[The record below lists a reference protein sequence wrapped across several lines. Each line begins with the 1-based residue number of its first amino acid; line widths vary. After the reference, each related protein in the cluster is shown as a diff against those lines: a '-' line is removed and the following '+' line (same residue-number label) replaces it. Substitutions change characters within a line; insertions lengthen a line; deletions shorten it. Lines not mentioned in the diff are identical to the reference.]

1 MCVHSWQVQLRTL
14 GVMASDVAPNV
25 PLHAG
30 PAQLEGKTRKKKKR
44 KKQQEGNE
52 GEEDHLEIQAEI
64 EGLTKAGSR
73 ALAQERP
80 EEALVSFKKA
90 FLISLDTGEQGV
102 QRACAFNLGA
112 AYVASGRQ
120 AKGLDFLLRSQP
132 AEGGE
137 RQGDLYFNLG
147 IAHEGLGDLQSA
159 AENYQQAVVHY
170 QAQQSQGEAD
180 TCMKLASCWVRA
192 GDLAQAG
199 RCFRRAGQLYRQ
211 GGSPDLAAIALN
223 EAARHMLQC
232 RQFTA
237 TEITQVLNECQT
249 ICGNIQNKALLG
261 KLYNDIG
268 LGYSQL
274 KIFSLAAECFE
285 QALPYCQRDNLE
297 RRKEAVILQNLGAV
311 YNTTSDY
318 GKALDFHQRAAAL
331 HGSLGNRNAQ
341 GQCFCNMAFAYSQ
354 LAEHEETA
362 ESYLHALQAFK
373 DTGDFHGQW
382 QACEGLGAAK
392 FRLGDPEKATH
403 YYKQALSALAK
414 SQEPTGSAQER
425 IVNKLAD
432 AIQYKLS
439 LNSAFP
445 HTGGI
450 RPAMPLA
457 KTLDQDLKEI
467 GMKPEEEGARRER
480 SPGLYPKK
488 YLPGNCLRTNPL
500 RGPVPVT
507 HGYRKGQEC
516 HRKQVLHRPEENRGA
531 VNQAG
536 SPEKGGE
543 TRNGFRA
550 STQADP
556 SSPAAVIVQALS
568 YKPTALGTEN
578 GVASREDGRSLQV
591 KGPRTEA
598 EMEKLETETEAE
610 GFHRVGDAHGH
621 TPTQANRNLNNTYLQ
636 PDPTYMNSP
645 ELRTLKAANKSDHFY
660 ETLRAR
666 QTLVAEEGVASQSQE
681 SGNSANGMEEEYLKC
696 RRRWES
702 KICNLM

>member
-1 MCVHSWQVQLRTL
+1 
-14 GVMASDVAPNV
+14 MASDVVVPNV

-52 GEEDHLEIQAEI
+52 GEDDHLEIQAEI
-64 EGLTKAGSR
+64 ECLTKAGSR

-112 AYVASGRQ
+112 AYVASGRP

-159 AENYQQAVVHY
+159 AEHYQQALVHY

-180 TCMKLASCWVRA
+180 TCMKLASCRVRA

-211 GGSPDLAAIALN
+211 GGSPDLATIALN

-237 TEITQVLNECQT
+237 TEISQVLNECRT

-450 RPAMPLA
+450 RPAMPL
-457 KTLDQDLKEI
+457 
-467 GMKPEEEGARRER
+467 
-480 SPGLYPKK
+480 K
-488 YLPGNCLRTNPL
+488 YLPGNSLRTNPL

-507 HGYRKGQEC
+507 HGCRKGQEC
-516 HRKQVLHRPEENRGA
+516 HRKQVLQPEEDRGA

-543 TRNGFRA
+543 TRNGFQA
-550 STQADP
+550 STQADT
-556 SSPAAVIVQALS
+556 SSPVAVIVQALS
-568 YKPTALGTEN
+568 YKPTEALGTEN
-578 GVASREDGRSLQV
+578 GAASRENGRSLQV

-610 GFHRVGDAHGH
+610 GLHRVGDAHGH

-681 SGNSANGMEEEYLKC
+681 SGNSANGMEEEHLKC

>member
-1 MCVHSWQVQLRTL
+1 MASE
-14 GVMASDVAPNV
+14 VMAANV
-25 PLHAG
+25 PLCAG
-30 PAQLEGKTRKKKKR
+30 PAQLEGKTKKKKKR
-44 KKQQEGNE
+44 KRQQEGNK
-52 GEEDHLEIQAEI
+52 GEEDHLEVQAEI

-73 ALAQERP
+73 ALAREQP

-90 FLISLDTGEQGV
+90 FLISLDTAEQSV

-112 AYVASGRQ
+112 AYVASGRP

-147 IAHEGLGDLQSA
+147 IAHEGLGDLESA
-159 AENYQQAVVHY
+159 AEHYQQALAHY
-170 QAQQSQGEAD
+170 RAQQPQGEAD
-180 TCMKLASCWVRA
+180 TCMKLASCRVRA
-192 GDLAQAG
+192 GALAQAG
-199 RCFRRAGQLYRQ
+199 QCFRRAGQLYRQ

-237 TEITQVLNECQT
+237 TEITQVLNECRT
-249 ICGNIQNKALLG
+249 ISGNIQNKALL
-261 KLYNDIG
+261 
-268 LGYSQL
+268 
-274 KIFSLAAECFE
+274 
-285 QALPYCQRDNLE
+285 
-297 RRKEAVILQNLGAV
+297 
-311 YNTTSDY
+311 
-318 GKALDFHQRAAAL
+318 
-331 HGSLGNRNAQ
+331 GSLGNRNAQ

-373 DTGDFHGQW
+373 DTGDSHGQW

-445 HTGGI
+445 HAGGI
-450 RPAMPLA
+450 RPAMPL
-457 KTLDQDLKEI
+457 
-467 GMKPEEEGARRER
+467 
-480 SPGLYPKK
+480 K
-488 YLPGNCLRTNPL
+488 YLPGNFLRTNPL
-500 RGPVPVT
+500 SGPVPVT
-507 HGYRKGQEC
+507 HGCRKGQEC
-516 HRKQVLHRPEENRGA
+516 HRKQVLHLYDSMTCRSAVAPSRPEEDQRA
-531 VNQAG
+531 VNRVG
-536 SPEKGGE
+536 SLEKEGE
-543 TRNGFRA
+543 MKNGFQVP
-550 STQADP
+550 TLADP
-556 SSPAAVIVQALS
+556 SSPTAVIAQALS
-568 YKPTALGTEN
+568 YKPTEAVGREN
-578 GVASREDGRSLQV
+578 GVASGENGRSLQV
-591 KGPRTEA
+591 KGPRTETET
-598 EMEKLETETEAE
+598 EMEKLEIETEAE
-610 GFHRVGDAHGH
+610 RLHRVGGARGH

-636 PDPTYMNSP
+636 PDPTYVNSP
-645 ELRTLKAANKSDHFY
+645 ELRTLEAAEKSDHFY

-666 QTLVAEEGVASQSQE
+666 QTLAAEEGVASIPQE
-681 SGNSANGMEEEYLKC
+681 SGNSADGMEQEHLKY

-702 KICNLM
+702 KMCNLM

>member
-1 MCVHSWQVQLRTL
+1 MASE
-14 GVMASDVAPNV
+14 VMAANV
-25 PLHAG
+25 PLCAG
-30 PAQLEGKTRKKKKR
+30 PAQLEGKTKKKKKR
-44 KKQQEGNE
+44 KRQQEGNK
-52 GEEDHLEIQAEI
+52 GEEDHLEVQAEI

-73 ALAQERP
+73 ALAREQP

-90 FLISLDTGEQGV
+90 FLISLDTAEQSV

-112 AYVASGRQ
+112 AYVASGRP

-147 IAHEGLGDLQSA
+147 IAHEGLGDLESA
-159 AENYQQAVVHY
+159 AEHYQQALAHY
-170 QAQQSQGEAD
+170 RAQQPQGEAD
-180 TCMKLASCWVRA
+180 TCMKLASCRVRA
-192 GDLAQAG
+192 GALAQAG
-199 RCFRRAGQLYRQ
+199 QCFRRAGQLYRQ

-237 TEITQVLNECQT
+237 TEITQVLNECRT
-249 ICGNIQNKALLG
+249 ISGNIQNKALLG

-285 QALPYCQRDNLE
+285 QALPYCQRDNSE

-311 YNTTSDY
+311 HNTTSDY

-373 DTGDFHGQW
+373 DTGDSHGQW

-445 HTGGI
+445 HAGGI
-450 RPAMPLA
+450 RPAMPL
-457 KTLDQDLKEI
+457 
-467 GMKPEEEGARRER
+467 
-480 SPGLYPKK
+480 K
-488 YLPGNCLRTNPL
+488 YLPGNFLRTNPL
-500 RGPVPVT
+500 SGPVPVT
-507 HGYRKGQEC
+507 HGCRKGQEC
-516 HRKQVLHRPEENRGA
+516 HRKQVLHLYDSMTCRSAVAPSRPEEDQRA
-531 VNQAG
+531 VNRVG
-536 SPEKGGE
+536 SLEKEGE
-543 TRNGFRA
+543 MKNGFQVP
-550 STQADP
+550 TLADP
-556 SSPAAVIVQALS
+556 SSPTAVIAQALS
-568 YKPTALGTEN
+568 YKPTAVGREN
-578 GVASREDGRSLQV
+578 GVASGENGRSLQV
-591 KGPRTEA
+591 KGPRTETET
-598 EMEKLETETEAE
+598 EMEKLEIETEAE
-610 GFHRVGDAHGH
+610 RLHRVGGARGH

-636 PDPTYMNSP
+636 PDPTYVNSP
-645 ELRTLKAANKSDHFY
+645 ELRTLEAAEKSDHFY

-666 QTLVAEEGVASQSQE
+666 QTLAAEEGVASIPQE
-681 SGNSANGMEEEYLKC
+681 SGNSADGMEQEHLKY

-702 KICNLM
+702 KMCNLM